1 MPNLENA
8 ILPQASSLKP
18 SSPLTDKLLVAMQV
32 LLDDMPCEVDA
43 QTVGEAI
50 DAASVLA
57 RGRGRLI
64 TDVSVDGR
72 LWTDV
77 ELSSPQHM
85 TAVADSI
92 RLVSAEPTE
101 LVRQTFAE
109 AEEAL
114 DEADHLQREAARLL
128 QSDQHTVAMDA
139 LGEAI
144 SIWISVQAAI
154 VKGAR
159 VLQLDLD
166 GMETRTPINESI
178 RLLNERLR
186 FVRDAL
192 AAQDLIG
199 LSDTLLY
206 EFPQV
211 VEEWRGIL
219 ADLQRSISKIHH

>member
-1 MPNLENA
+1 
-8 ILPQASSLKP
+8 
-18 SSPLTDKLLVAMQV
+18 
-32 LLDDMPCEVDA
+32 
-43 QTVGEAI
+43 
-50 DAASVLA
+50 
-57 RGRGRLI
+57 
-64 TDVSVDGR
+64 
-72 LWTDV
+72 
-77 ELSSPQHM
+77 M
-85 TAVADSI
+85 TAAADSI
-92 RLVSAEPTE
+92 HLVSAEPTE
-101 LVRQTFAE
+101 LVRQTLAE

-114 DEADHLQREAARLL
+114 GEADRLQREAARLL
-128 QSDQHTVAMDA
+128 QSDQHTVSMDA
-139 LGEAI
+139 LSEAI

-219 ADLQRSISKIHH
+219 ADLRRCIGESDH